1 MTEDQMLYVKRNY
14 RSIWAIHAVE
24 SVLKAAQLKDN
35 PRAEY
40 MLLLKVKNIIEMY
53 IKHSHAYLSEVDPRK
68 YGEEQKMDKDFIDII
83 YWLYRADHVNFEPPK
98 EEHIKRALQAVERA
112 LKVREARNGEM
123 ANEQ

>member
-24 SVLKAAQLKDN
+24 SILKAAQIKDN
-35 PRAEY
+35 SRSEY
-40 MLLLKVKNIIEMY
+40 RLLLKAKNLIGMY
-53 IKHSHAYLSEVDPRK
+53 IKHSPGYLSEVDPRE

-98 EEHIKRALQAVERA
+98 REHLNRALQAVERA
-112 LKVREARNGEM
+112 LKVREARNGAME
-123 ANEQ
+123 ND